1 MTIYQTSKSKLLET
15 VTSVLA
21 MNIQQKKIF
30 CDIPD
35 KPPYKPHYVPRLLVL
50 INGEQT
56 AMFSKDGQITKT
68 TISGPLLHFCSRDA
82 LLRKY
87 INGTPYRALSFSYY
101 PGYIRAMEIN
111 CDGITPPPTANDIF
125 VHSSESLCEGGFKLI
140 ELISS
145 LYNCN
150 QIKAAEDLLVPL
162 LRLTMD
168 TLSKSSQSPVKAVGA
183 IWGTLCLSLR
193 NHCHEQ
199 CSRRDLARWLRIT
212 PGYVSILCKK
222 HSGKSFSDLKLS
234 FQFEQAE
241 KLLHSSNMNIEEIA
255 LACGFN
261 SSNYFV
267 RQFKKNYKITPG
279 AYRKKHIV

>member
-1 MTIYQTSKSKLLET
+1 
-15 VTSVLA
+15 
-21 MNIQQKKIF
+21 
-30 CDIPD
+30 
-35 KPPYKPHYVPRLLVL
+35 
-50 INGEQT
+50 
-56 AMFSKDGQITKT
+56 
-68 TISGPLLHFCSRDA
+68 
-82 LLRKY
+82 
-87 INGTPYRALSFSYY
+87 
-101 PGYIRAMEIN
+101 MEIN

-125 VHSSESLCEGGFKLI
+125 VHSSESLCEGGIKLI

-162 LRLTMD
+162 LRLTMA
-168 TLSKSSQSPVKAVGA
+168 TLSKSSQSPVKEVGA

-222 HSGKSFSDLKLS
+222 YSGKSFSDLKLS

-241 KLLHSSNMNIEEIA
+241 KLLQSSNMNIEEIA